1 MKNIRVLIADD
12 HSVVRM
18 GLTALLK
25 YQKGITVVGDAQ
37 DGAEAA
43 EKAATL
49 KPDVV
54 IMDLMMPGTDGIEGT
69 RRVRA
74 ASPESK
80 VLILTTFGTSN
91 EVGRALDA
99 GAIGAIMKGADNDEL
114 IAAIRKA
121 AVGDGT
127 ISSEIKQSLEVKASI
142 PKLTNRQLEILDWV
156 TRGFSN
162 PDIAKHLGISADAVK
177 QHLNVVFQK
186 LGASSRA
193 EAVAIALREQ
203 LLKI

>member
-1 MKNIRVLIADD
+1 MKPIKVLIADD

-18 GLTALLK
+18 GLAALIKFHRGL
-25 YQKGITVVGDAQ
+25 TLVGEAQ

-43 EKAATL
+43 EKAAET

-69 RRVRA
+69 RRVLE

-80 VLILTTFGTSN
+80 VLILTTFGTSR
-91 EVGRALDA
+91 ELTKAVDA
-99 GAIGAIMKGADNDEL
+99 GAIGAIMKGADNDAL
-114 IAAIRKA
+114 IAAIRDA
-121 AVGDGT
+121 AAGKGT
-127 ISSEIKQSLEVKASI
+127 FSEEIRQSIDTKSSI
-142 PKLTNRQLEILDWV
+142 PKLTARQLEVLDWV
-156 TRGFSN
+156 TRGFTN

-177 QHLNVVFQK
+177 QHLNAVFQK
-186 LGASSRA
+186 LGASSRT

-203 LLKI
+203 LLKA

>member
-1 MKNIRVLIADD
+1 MKPIKVLIADD

-18 GLTALLK
+18 GLAALIKFHRGL
-25 YQKGITVVGDAQ
+25 TLVGEAQ

-43 EKAATL
+43 KKAAET

-69 RRVRA
+69 RRVLE

-80 VLILTTFGTSN
+80 VLILTTFGTSR
-91 EVGRALDA
+91 ELTKAVDA

-114 IAAIRKA
+114 IAAIRDA
-121 AVGDGT
+121 ATGKGT
-127 ISSEIKQSLEVKASI
+127 FSEEIRQSIDTKSSI
-142 PKLTNRQLEILDWV
+142 PKLTARQLEVLDWV
-156 TRGFSN
+156 TRGFTN

-177 QHLNVVFQK
+177 QHLNAVFQK
-186 LGASSRA
+186 LGAASRT

-203 LLKI
+203 LLKA

>member
-91 EVGRALDA
+91 EVASALDA

>member
-43 EKAATL
+43 EKAAAL

>member
-25 YQKGITVVGDAQ
+25 YQKGISVVGEAQ
-37 DGAEAA
+37 NGAEAA
-43 EKAATL
+43 EKAAAL

-69 RRVRA
+69 RRVLA
-74 ASPESK
+74 ASPETK
-80 VLILTTFGTSN
+80 VLILTTFGTSG
-91 EVGRALDA
+91 EVSRALDA
-99 GAIGAIMKGADNDEL
+99 GALGAIMKGADNDEL
-114 IAAIRKA
+114 VAAIRKA

-127 ISSEIKQSLEVKASI
+127 ISSEIKQSLEVKAAI
-142 PKLTNRQLEILDWV
+142 PKLTDRQLEILDWV

-162 PDIAKHLGISADAVK
+162 PDIAKHLGISSDAVK

-193 EAVAIALREQ
+193 EAVAIAMREQ
-203 LLKI
+203 LLKL

>member
-37 DGAEAA
+37 DGDEAA
-43 EKAATL
+43 EKAAAL

>member
-1 MKNIRVLIADD
+1 MKNIRVLIVDD

-18 GLTALLK
+18 GLAALLK
-25 YQKGITVVGDAQ
+25 YQKGITVVGEAQ

-43 EKAATL
+43 EKAAAL

-54 IMDLMMPGTDGIEGT
+54 VMDLMMPGTDGIEGT
-69 RRVRA
+69 RRVRTA
-74 ASPESK
+74 APEAK

-91 EVGRALDA
+91 EVAHALEA

-114 IAAIRKA
+114 VAAIRSA

-127 ISSEIKQSLEVKASI
+127 ISAEIKQSLAVKASI
-142 PKLTNRQLEILDWV
+142 PKLTGRQLEILDWV

-162 PDIAKHLGISADAVK
+162 PDIAKHLGISSDAVK

>member
-43 EKAATL
+43 EKTAAL

>member
-142 PKLTNRQLEILDWV
+142 PKLTNRQLEFLDWV

>member
-1 MKNIRVLIADD
+1 MKPIKVLIADD

-18 GLTALLK
+18 GLAALIKFRRGL
-25 YQKGITVVGDAQ
+25 TLVGEAQ

-43 EKAATL
+43 EKAAET

-69 RRVRA
+69 RRVLE

-80 VLILTTFGTSN
+80 VLILTTFGTSR
-91 EVGRALDA
+91 ELTKAVDA
-99 GAIGAIMKGADNDEL
+99 GAIGAIMKGADNDAL
-114 IAAIRKA
+114 IAAIRDA
-121 AVGDGT
+121 AAGKGT
-127 ISSEIKQSLEVKASI
+127 FSEEIRQSIDTKSSI
-142 PKLTNRQLEILDWV
+142 PKLTARQLEVLDWV
-156 TRGFSN
+156 TRGFTN

-177 QHLNVVFQK
+177 QHLNAVFQK
-186 LGASSRA
+186 LGASSRT

-203 LLKI
+203 LLKA